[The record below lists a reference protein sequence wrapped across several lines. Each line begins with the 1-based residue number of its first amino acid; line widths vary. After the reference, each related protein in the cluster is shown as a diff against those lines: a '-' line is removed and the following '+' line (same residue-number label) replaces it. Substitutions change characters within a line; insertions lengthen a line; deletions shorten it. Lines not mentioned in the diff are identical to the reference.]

1 MCHYF
6 MGVLKSFDTFF
17 FLKVTISFTVDALGI
32 TQVINSWITLTILK
46 LRAIPYKLCFGHN
59 LNALYI
65 MGLIFLCDQYEG
77 VCLTFN
83 IAQLQ

>member
-1 MCHYF
+1 

-17 FLKVTISFTVDALGI
+17 FQVTISFTVDALSI

-46 LRAIPYKLCFGHN
+46 LRAIPYKLSFGHN
-59 LNALYI
+59 LNALDI
-65 MGLIFLCDQYEG
+65 MGLIFLCVQYEG

>member
-17 FLKVTISFTVDALGI
+17 FQVTISFTVDALSI

-46 LRAIPYKLCFGHN
+46 LCAIPYKLSFGHN
-59 LNALYI
+59 LDALYI

-77 VCLTFN
+77 VCLTFS